1 MDRDK
6 KSGYRTLLT
15 SMLLSSPGPLVL
27 GLGLTVGHSST
38 QLSDFTRRTAE
49 FLALIVAFA
58 VYTVTNR
65 RKMDEKRKHALERRG
80 NSFVGVIMCV
90 SGMSMILLTVLSGRE
105 DKGNVV
111 PALAIAILGAATNIF
126 FWRRY
131 AFLHKKQGNSI
142 LGVQARLFKAKSGVD
157 VCVTIVLA
165 AILVFP
171 DSRISSHLDTVGSVL
186 VSLYMLRS
194 GIKTIFEQCHRNNA
208 VERSA

>member
-1 MDRDK
+1 MDQDK

-38 QLSDFTRRTAE
+38 QFSDFTRRTAE
-49 FLALIVAFA
+49 FLALVVAFS
-58 VYTVTNR
+58 VYTMTNK
-65 RKMDEKRKHALERRG
+65 RKMDKKQKHALERRG

-90 SGMSMILLTVLSGRE
+90 SGLSMILLTVLSGRD

-111 PALAIAILGAATNIF
+111 PALAIAILGAITNIF

-131 AFLHKKQGNSI
+131 TFLYKKQGNSI

-186 VSLYMLRS
+186 VSLYMLRG
-194 GIKTIFEQCHRNNA
+194 GIKTIFEQHYRNNA
-208 VERSA
+208 VERSD

>member
-1 MDRDK
+1 MDHDK
-6 KSGYRTLLT
+6 KSGYQTLLT

-90 SGMSMILLTVLSGRE
+90 SGLSMILLTVLSGRE

-111 PALAIAILGAATNIF
+111 PALTIAILGAITNIF

-131 AFLHKKQGNSI
+131 TFLYKKQGNSI
-142 LGVQARLFKAKSGVD
+142 LGVQARLFEAKSGVD
-157 VCVTIVLA
+157 VCVTIALA
-165 AILVFP
+165 GILLFP
-171 DSRISSHLDTVGSVL
+171 DSGISSHLDTVGSVL
-186 VSLYMLRS
+186 VSLYMLRG
-194 GIKTIFEQCHRNNA
+194 GIKTIFEQHYRNNA
-208 VERSA
+208 VERSD

>member
-1 MDRDK
+1 MDQDK
-6 KSGYRTLLT
+6 KSGYQTLLT

-49 FLALIVAFA
+49 FLALVVAFA
-58 VYTVTNR
+58 VYTVTNK

-90 SGMSMILLTVLSGRE
+90 SGMSMILLTVLSGRA

-131 AFLHKKQGNSI
+131 AILHKKQGNSI
-142 LGVQARLFKAKSGVD
+142 LGVQARLFKAKSSVD
-157 VCVTIVLA
+157 VCVTVVLA
-165 AILVFP
+165 VILMFP
-171 DSRISSHLDTVGSVL
+171 DPKISSHLDAVGSTL
-186 VSLYMLRS
+186 VSLYMLRG
-194 GIKTIFEQCHRNNA
+194 GIKTIFEQRHRNNA
-208 VERSA
+208 VERGD

>member
-1 MDRDK
+1 MDQDK
-6 KSGYRTLLT
+6 KSGYQTLLT

-131 AFLHKKQGNSI
+131 TFFYKKQGNSI

-208 VERSA
+208 LKRGA

>member
-1 MDRDK
+1 MDQDK

-90 SGMSMILLTVLSGRE
+90 SGLSMILLTVLSGRE
-105 DKGNVV
+105 DKGE
-111 PALAIAILGAATNIF
+111 
-126 FWRRY
+126 RR
-131 AFLHKKQGNSI
+131 SCTCD
-142 LGVQARLFKAKSGVD
+142 R
-157 VCVTIVLA
+157 
-165 AILVFP
+165 
-171 DSRISSHLDTVGSVL
+171 DSRRGHQHILLAPVCISSQKAGKFHPGCTGEVVQSKIGCRRVRNHCACCNTGIPRLQNFITSGRRWFRAGVTV
-186 VSLYMLRS
+186 YA
-194 GIKTIFEQCHRNNA
+194 Q
-208 VERSA
+208 ERYKNDFRTMSPE

>member
-1 MDRDK
+1 MDQDK
-6 KSGYRTLLT
+6 KIGYQTLLT

-38 QLSDFTRRTAE
+38 QFSDFTRRTAE
-49 FLALIVAFA
+49 FLALVVAFA
-58 VYTVTNR
+58 VYTVTNK

-90 SGMSMILLTVLSGRE
+90 SGMSMILLTVLSGRA

-131 AFLHKKQGNSI
+131 TFLHKNKEIPSWAYRRGCSKQN
-142 LGVQARLFKAKSGVD
+142 Q
-157 VCVTIVLA
+157 
-165 AILVFP
+165 
-171 DSRISSHLDTVGSVL
+171 
-186 VSLYMLRS
+186 VS
-194 GIKTIFEQCHRNNA
+194 TCA
-208 VERSA
+208 

>member
-1 MDRDK
+1 MGQDK
-6 KSGYRTLLT
+6 KSGYQTLLT
-15 SMLLSSPGPLVL
+15 SMILSSPGPLVL

-49 FLALIVAFA
+49 FLALVVAFA
-58 VYTVTNR
+58 VYTVTNKR
-65 RKMDEKRKHALERRG
+65 QMDENRRHALERRG
-80 NSFVGVIMCV
+80 NSFVGMIMCV
-90 SGMSMILLTVLSGRE
+90 SGMSMIFLTILSGRE

-142 LGVQARLFKAKSGVD
+142 LGVQARLFKAKSSVD
-157 VCVTIVLA
+157 VCVTVVLA

-171 DSRISSHLDTVGSVL
+171 DSKISSHLDTVGSVL
-186 VSLYMLRS
+186 VSLYMFRS
-194 GIKTIFEQCHRNNA
+194 GIKTIFEQYHRNSA
-208 VERSA
+208 VERGI